1 MEESEQLLYSE
12 SFPLNEKNERKRMKP
27 IAECHKLLKDIKID
41 PSQIVYKPLTPN
53 HVDEVKKLHEEWFPI
68 KYEDKF
74 FNDTIV
80 TNMGPFFTVGAFYP
94 KKISENEYKDIILG
108 LAICQWSYVDNS
120 FFNST
125 NKSLVKEISDNL
137 NYEEE
142 ARLFLSRDKYY
153 YCFYIM
159 SLGVIDECR
168 KLHIGTEL
176 MRIVLNTGA
185 NVPLCLGVYLHV
197 ISDNISGKK
206 FYEKKGFVCANII
219 KDYYLIEDKRYSS
232 EVYVRIF
239 TRKEKDL
246 IDNIRYSQLNF
257 KQKVFRRCAKLYYF
271 LVKIFML
278 IFLCRC
284 FGKKIKTD

>member
-27 IAECHKLLKDIKID
+27 VAECHKLLKDIKVD
-41 PSQIVYKPLTPN
+41 PSQIIYKPLTAD
-53 HVDEVKKLHEEWFPI
+53 HVDEVKKLHEEWFPV
-68 KYEDKF
+68 KYEDKI

-80 TNMGPFFTVGAFYP
+80 TNMGQFFTVGAFYP

-108 LAICQWSYVDNS
+108 LAICQWRYVDNL
-120 FFNST
+120 FFNTT
-125 NKSLVKEISDNL
+125 NKSLVKEITDNL

-142 ARLFLSRDKYY
+142 AKLFLYKEKYY
-153 YCFYIM
+153 YCVYIM

-176 MRIVLNTGA
+176 MRSVLNMGA
-185 NVPLCLGVYLHV
+185 NVPLCLGVYLNV
-197 ISDNISGKK
+197 ISDNVSGKK
-206 FYEKKGFVCANII
+206 FYEKKGFSCVNSI
-219 KDYYLIEDKRYSS
+219 KDYYTIEDKKYTS

-239 TRKEKDL
+239 IKKEKDV
-246 IDNIRYSQLNF
+246 IDNIKYSRMNF
-257 KQKVFRRCAKLYYF
+257 RQKVIRRCEKLYYF
-271 LVKIFML
+271 LVKLFL
-278 IFLCRC
+278 LVFLCRC